1 MEFYGERYVDELN
14 QPLAARIKS
23 GEIASYD
30 FRTAVQFYKLF
41 CDNVDDDRPQDWA
54 LLACND
60 RFFLITAILNRV
72 DCLHPWLY
80 DRCREVED
88 EPNGYIDLWARY
100 HYKSTFITFAG
111 TIQRIVQDP
120 EITTGI
126 FSATNKIAKP
136 FLRQIKEE
144 LETNQLLKDTFPD
157 VFWQEPKRQAPTWSL
172 SDGLTVKRAG
182 NPKEATVEAFGLI
195 DGMPTGR
202 HFRRLLYDDL
212 VNEKHVTNPEMVQK
226 VTERWELSANLGVGE
241 ATEVQI
247 VGTRYSFADTYGIIL
262 EREAAIP
269 RIYPATDNGRLDGA
283 PVFLSKEY
291 WEKLKRRVRST
302 ISAQMLQNPIAGKE
316 NVFRPEWLQRWEVR
330 PAYVSIY
337 IMCDPSGGRS
347 RKAGQSG
354 KTDRT
359 AIAVIAVDG
368 RSNKYF
374 VDGFRHRMSLS
385 ERWAALKMLHR
396 KWSSEAGITN
406 VQVGYEKYGMQSDL
420 EYFEER
426 MREENDYFSIGELNW
441 PREGQHS
448 KKDRVQRLEPD
459 TRAGVFRL
467 PALIHEPGVGDCFWH
482 IDEQQSKIVKI
493 PAKGRTR
500 LQQQFVDGGRE
511 HLIAKSIRRL
521 DEDGKIY
528 DVTMALIE
536 EMLFFPFAP
545 KDDLVDAASRIYDMD
560 IVVPSLQDQRD
571 AEAINSRDWED
582 A

>member
-269 RIYPATDNGRLDGA
+269 RIYPATDNGRLDGN

-316 NVFRPEWLQRWEVR
+316 NMFRPEWLQRWEVR

-347 RKAGQSG
+347 RKAGQG
-354 KTDRT
+354 DKTDRT

-385 ERWAALKMLHR
+385 ERWSALKMLHN
-396 KWSSEAGITN
+396 KWSLEAGITH
-406 VQVGYEKYGMQSDL
+406 VQVGYEKYGMQADI

-426 MREENDYFSIGELNW
+426 MREEKNYFTIGELNW

-448 KKDRVQRLEPD
+448 KKDRVSRLEPD
-459 TRAGVFRL
+459 TRYGAFRL

-482 IDEQQSKIVKI
+482 IDEGQSKIVKI